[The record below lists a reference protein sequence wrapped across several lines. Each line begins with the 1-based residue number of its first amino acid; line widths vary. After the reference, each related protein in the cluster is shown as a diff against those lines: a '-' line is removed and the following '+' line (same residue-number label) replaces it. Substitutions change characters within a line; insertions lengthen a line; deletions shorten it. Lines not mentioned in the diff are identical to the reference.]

1 MAFCMIYDKLNITA
15 EKEKIKQAITI
26 LKSTKSTIFVG
37 LKTKQPILCLTTL
50 TKQAKL
56 CQ

>member
-1 MAFCMIYDKLNITA
+1 MAFCMIYDRLNITA

-37 LKTKQPILCLTTL
+37 LKTKTTEYY
-50 TKQAKL
+50 A
-56 CQ
+56 